1 MSCCRRRASQF
12 GDLAGAHGE
21 APSDAHA
28 VEQPSVVTDQY
39 ERAGVR
45 LESLLELLDRRQV
58 EVVGGLVEHEQVHA
72 AGLQQR
78 ERRAGPLPGR
88 ERRGG
93 PRDVGGAEAELR
105 EQGPDVG
112 RREVRDR
119 QAEALDERL
128 VGQELPPRLGK
139 GDHLAFF
146 YYFGLPEEEQPGD
159 LMHRSRHL
167 ALHVDTERELLDWR
181 ARLKAHGVRVTPP
194 LGHEL
199 LESIY
204 FDDPNGIQLEI
215 TRPLRPFAAIDA
227 RDAEL
232 TLRALSDVTRSGKP
246 TVEEM
251 WRRKGELS
259 RAHTEEEQNR

>member
-1 MSCCRRRASQF
+1 M
-12 GDLAGAHGE
+12 
-21 APSDAHA
+21 
-28 VEQPSVVTDQY
+28 TDQVPDVVLPP
-39 ERAGVR
+39 ELAALRLKGVDHLAWVTWKPEETVR
-45 LESLLELLDRRQV
+45 FYRDVL
-58 EVVGGLVEHEQVHA
+58 GLPLVHA
-72 AGLQQR
+72 ITATGWVS
-78 ERRAGPLPGR
+78 ETF
-88 ERRGG
+88 
-93 PRDVGGAEAELR
+93 
-105 EQGPDVG
+105 PDFVHFFF
-112 RREVRDR
+112 
-119 QAEALDERL
+119 AL
-128 VGQELPPRLGK
+128 GN

-167 ALHVDTERELLDWR
+167 ALHVDTEQELLDWR

-194 LGHEL
+194 LAHEL

-215 TRPLRPFAAIDA
+215 TRPLRAFAAIDA

-232 TLRALSDVTRSGKP
+232 TLRALSDVTRNGKP

-259 RAHTEEEQNR
+259 RAHTEEQNR

>member
-1 MSCCRRRASQF
+1 MTGQ
-12 GDLAGAHGE
+12 
-21 APSDAHA
+21 AP
-28 VEQPSVVTDQY
+28 
-39 ERAGVR
+39 
-45 LESLLELLDRRQV
+45 
-58 EVVGGLVEHEQVHA
+58 EVVLPPELASLPLKGVDHLAWVTWKPEETVHFYRDVLGLPLVHA
-72 AGLQQR
+72 ITATGWVS
-78 ERRAGPLPGR
+78 ETF
-88 ERRGG
+88 
-93 PRDVGGAEAELR
+93 
-105 EQGPDVG
+105 PDFVHFFF
-112 RREVRDR
+112 
-119 QAEALDERL
+119 A
-128 VGQELPPRLGK
+128 LGK

-181 ARLKAHGVRVTPP
+181 ARLKAHSVRVTPP

-215 TRPLRPFAAIDA
+215 TRPLRPFAPIDA

-232 TLRALSDVTRSGKP
+232 TLRALSDVTRTGKP
-246 TVEEM
+246 TVQEM

-259 RAHTEEEQNR
+259 RAHYEEQNR

>member
-1 MSCCRRRASQF
+1 M
-12 GDLAGAHGE
+12 
-21 APSDAHA
+21 
-28 VEQPSVVTDQY
+28 TD
-39 ERAGVR
+39 RVP
-45 LESLLELLDRRQV
+45 
-58 EVVGGLVEHEQVHA
+58 EVVLSPEQAALRLKGVDHLAWVTWKPEETVRFYRDVLGLPLVHA
-72 AGLQQR
+72 ITATGWVS
-78 ERRAGPLPGR
+78 ETF
-88 ERRGG
+88 
-93 PRDVGGAEAELR
+93 
-105 EQGPDVG
+105 PDFVHFFF
-112 RREVRDR
+112 
-119 QAEALDERL
+119 A
-128 VGQELPPRLGK
+128 LGK

-167 ALHVDTERELLDWR
+167 ALHVDTEQELLDWR

-194 LGHEL
+194 LAHEL

-215 TRPLRPFAAIDA
+215 TRPLRPFAPIDA

-251 WRRKGELS
+251 WLRKGELS
-259 RAHTEEEQNR
+259 RAHTEEQNR

>member
-1 MSCCRRRASQF
+1 M
-12 GDLAGAHGE
+12 
-21 APSDAHA
+21 
-28 VEQPSVVTDQY
+28 TDQ
-39 ERAGVR
+39 VP
-45 LESLLELLDRRQV
+45 
-58 EVVGGLVEHEQVHA
+58 EVVLPPELAALRLKGVDHLAWVTWKPEETVRFYRDVLGLPLVHA
-72 AGLQQR
+72 ITATGWVS
-78 ERRAGPLPGR
+78 ETF
-88 ERRGG
+88 
-93 PRDVGGAEAELR
+93 
-105 EQGPDVG
+105 PDFVHFFF
-112 RREVRDR
+112 
-119 QAEALDERL
+119 AL
-128 VGQELPPRLGK
+128 GT

-167 ALHVDTERELLDWR
+167 ALHVDTEQELLDWR

-194 LGHEL
+194 LAHEL

-215 TRPLRPFAAIDA
+215 TRPLRPFAPIDA

-232 TLRALSDVTRSGKP
+232 TLRALSDVTRNGKP

-259 RAHTEEEQNR
+259 RAHTEEQNR